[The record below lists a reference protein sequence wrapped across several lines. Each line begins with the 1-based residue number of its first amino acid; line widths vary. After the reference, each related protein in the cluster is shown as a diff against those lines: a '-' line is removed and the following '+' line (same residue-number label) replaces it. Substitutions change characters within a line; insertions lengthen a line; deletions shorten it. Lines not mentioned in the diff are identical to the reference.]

1 MYLEAGGE
9 KIYRP
14 MRTLDVANLSVFSL
28 ALITNGSATENGLR
42 DLHVKAV
49 E

>member
-9 KIYRP
+9 NINWP
-14 MRTLDVANLSVFSL
+14 MRTQGVANLLVFSL
-28 ALITNGSATENGLR
+28 ALITNESATENGLR